1 MNRARRFLMLMMLM
15 LLFTLTAKA
24 QEAARLSFDTTI
36 RSSDNY
42 VDVSVNLSGN
52 SGFAAYQMDIFYDS
66 EYLQPLAVTG
76 GLGGTPA
83 YNMNAVSGQRT
94 CVKIAQ
100 AEVMPIQGD
109 GELFDIR
116 FQILNV
122 PKGGFSTTLQ
132 AENVRIYAGDGTAFA
147 LRIENANIV
156 LPSNASEDEN
166 TSADTSNSSL
176 QEETV
181 PPEPIQGDENKT
193 PSPSGPGEDAESTD
207 DHPSVSETDT
217 SAPQHDGS
225 DTDTLD
231 PDNSVAG
238 DVADNGSDA
247 SGADAEQSDQAGV
260 SERPESDLAT
270 GLAEN
275 EKAGKNSIF
284 WIIFIAVVLL
294 AAAGGAAGFFLY
306 RRHKT
311 KEIPRGRE

>member
-24 QEAARLSFDTTI
+24 QEAARLSFDTAI

-100 AEVMPIQGD
+100 AEVMSIQGD

-166 TSADTSNSSL
+166 ASADTSNSSL

-260 SERPESDLAT
+260 SKRPESDLAT

>member
-24 QEAARLSFDTTI
+24 QEAARLSFDTAI

-225 DTDTLD
+225 DTLD

-238 DVADNGSDA
+238 DVADNGSNA
-247 SGADAEQSDQAGV
+247 SGADAEQSDQADV

-284 WIIFIAVVLL
+284 WIVFIAVELL